1 VNLDALNTKRKELVE
16 VVYDTIKD
24 YYSNAHQDNM
34 GQSSE
39 IGNVDTVLAWHLQL
53 QTLCCLDP
61 AGRTN

>member
-39 IGNVDTVLAWHLQL
+39 IGNVEQNIGVHSRGND
-53 QTLCCLDP
+53 
-61 AGRTN
+61 GNE